1 MMPLSS
7 SGAGDFPSS
16 WTWGAVIALVT
27 LVISTWL
34 IVNHRRR
41 DQTVQWHQPD
51 YDTASDALLV
61 LNRLSLTTAVEGVT
75 TELRELVDVVSR
87 LRIAEQRSPD
97 LPFGVVVAELE
108 DYRANVLPQNH
119 AAKLA
124 VDESLRT
131 TTSLSPVRRASGSKP
146 RAPRSSRYS
155 GRSRNAHAIRVLL
168 GGAGNPFPPEQ
179 T

>member
-16 WTWGAVIALVT
+16 WTWGAVIALIALIV
-27 LVISTWL
+27 STWL
-34 IVNHRRR
+34 VVNHRRR

-75 TELRELVDVVSR
+75 AELRELVDVVSR
-87 LRIAEQRSPD
+87 LRIAAQRSPD

-108 DYRANVLPQNH
+108 GYRANVLPQNH

-124 VDESLRT
+124 ADESLLDGHLALARVQGIRLQAART
-131 TTSLSPVRRASGSKP
+131 AIVQVQRKIEKRT
-146 RAPRSSRYS
+146 
-155 GRSRNAHAIRVLL
+155 RN
-168 GGAGNPFPPEQ
+168 
-179 T
+179 